1 MEYNHELDDAIIELH
16 KIARLIEQNIGKGAL
31 SDDIRKIAD
40 RVNDIVVA
48 KIR

>member
-1 MEYNHELDDAIIELH
+1 MDNYKLDDAIMALH
-16 KIARLIEQNIGKGAL
+16 RIARLIEQEIGKGAL

-40 RVNDIVVA
+40 RVNDMVIV